1 MLTRKTLLLNVWYL
15 LAIGVGLY
23 FAWREGAETEA
34 LVFAA
39 LVAVAI
45 VCAVLAL
52 RLIIRRNAR

>member
-1 MLTRKTLLLNVWYL
+1 MLTRKALLLNAWYMS
-15 LAIGVGLY
+15 AIGIGLY
-23 FAWREGAETEA
+23 FAWREGADAEA

-52 RLIIRRNAR
+52 RVITRRDSK